1 MRQHNLVF
9 LPGWGYQASVL
20 SVMTPYFPDMG
31 LHFCDLPV
39 RTTSSAFADELP
51 RHATL
56 IAWSLGGLTAIR
68 LCAQFPEKFTRL
80 ILLASSPKFTAD
92 TDWPG
97 ITDERA
103 NSFLSA
109 AQFDLQETIGHFH
122 QLVSLP
128 STSRLMRKHLAAH
141 AHHTSN
147 KELLLAGLHDLFTA
161 DLRVPLKQLS
171 QPTLIINGER
181 DAILPAIPA
190 CHHLIPDGGHAF
202 FFTHT
207 EIACAHIH
215 TFLETSHAST

>member
-20 SVMTPYFPDMG
+20 TVMAPYFSDMN
-31 LHFCDLPV
+31 LHFCDLPD
-39 RTTSSAFADELP
+39 RAALSSFADALP

-68 LCAQFPEKFTRL
+68 LCAQFPAQFTRL

-92 TDWPG
+92 ADWPG
-97 ITDERA
+97 IQRERA
-103 NSFLSA
+103 HTFLSA
-109 AQFDLQETIGHFH
+109 AQLDIQQTIHHFH

-128 STSRLMRKHLAAH
+128 SASRLMRKHLAAH
-141 AHHTSN
+141 AHHTMN
-147 KELLLAGLHDLFTA
+147 RELLLAQLHDLFAA
-161 DLRVPLKQLS
+161 DLRIQLKQLS

-181 DAILPAIPA
+181 DAILPATPLCKHI
-190 CHHLIPDGGHAF
+190 IPDAGHAF

-207 EIACAHIH
+207 EIVSAHIH
-215 TFLETSHAST
+215 TFLETSHASP